1 MPTCPAGHQSAD
13 TDYCE
18 TCGVR
23 MPSAASGASAITS
36 ATTVFPAVPTSPP
49 QECPEC
55 GDSLVDRFCE
65 GCGFDTLHQQARRA
79 QPPRP
84 PVAGPPPGHTAP
96 PRASGGP
103 GAWTGQTG
111 QTGSAGRWTGSG
123 VDWLVVVAADRGY
136 YERLMAESGSD
147 PSSLPYPP
155 YHPERQYPLTS
166 QFLRI
171 GRRSVGRGIRPDI
184 DLSLPPEDPAVSHE
198 HALLLSKPDGTW
210 SLVDLGATNGTLL
223 NDSPHPVSA
232 HIEVPLHDG
241 DRIYLGAWTVITLR
255 KG

>member
-1 MPTCPAGHQSAD
+1 MPTCPAGHPSAD

-23 MPSAASGASAITS
+23 MSSPSAITS
-36 ATTVFPAVPTSPP
+36 ATTVFPAVPTNPP

-55 GDSLVDRFCE
+55 GDSLVDRYCE

-84 PVAGPPPGHTAP
+84 PVASPPVASLTVPPSASPG
-96 PRASGGP
+96 G
-103 GAWTGQTG
+103 WTS
-111 QTGSAGRWTGSG
+111 SAGRWTGAG
-123 VDWLVVVAADRGY
+123 VDWLAVVAADRGY

-147 PSSLPYPP
+147 PSALPYPP